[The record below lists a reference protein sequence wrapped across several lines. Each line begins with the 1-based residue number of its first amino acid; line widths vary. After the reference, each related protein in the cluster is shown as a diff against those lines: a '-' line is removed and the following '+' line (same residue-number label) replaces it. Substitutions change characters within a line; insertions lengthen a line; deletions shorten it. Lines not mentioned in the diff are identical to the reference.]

1 MEEPILKIENLK
13 KAYDGQMVLNG
24 IDLQVRQGKTMLIV
38 THEMQFAKAVAD
50 RVVFLDGGRI
60 VEQAGPEE
68 FFTHPKTQRAK
79 KFLDVFTF
87 EDVHAEKAAASAGL

>member
-1 MEEPILKIENLK
+1 M
-13 KAYDGQMVLNG
+13 A
-24 IDLQVRQGKTMLIV
+24 
-38 THEMQFAKAVAD
+38 
-50 RVVFLDGGRI
+50 FLDGGRI

-68 FFTHPKTQRAK
+68 FFMHPKTQRAK

>member
-1 MEEPILKIENLK
+1 
-13 KAYDGQMVLNG
+13 MVREVLDVML
-24 IDLQVRQGKTMLIV
+24 DLARQGKTMLIV

-68 FFTHPKTQRAK
+68 FFTHPQTQRAK